1 MVFWRLSLVGEA
13 VIRDY
18 SETLC
23 PDALLDPVRTVIP
36 GVISVYSYITNDP
49 KT

>member
-1 MVFWRLSLVGEA
+1 MVFWRLSLVVEA

-36 GVISVYSYITNDP
+36 GVIAVYSCVTNDL
-49 KT
+49 KM